1 MENEKETTK
10 WKSKDSVFVNLFE
23 DVDNVLAL
31 YKALHPEDT
40 TVTAKD
46 IDIQTIKS
54 VLVNTVFNDL
64 GFIAKNRFLLLIE
77 AQSEWNENISLR
89 LMFYLAET
97 YKRYLADTEQSEHR
111 REKVEIPKPELY
123 VIYTGDGDA
132 PDETSF
138 NEVYFGGES
147 VVDLKVKVLKDVST
161 STIYGQY
168 IGFCKVYNEMR
179 KIYDNKIECAKA
191 TIQRSI
197 ELGYLTEFLKSHEKE
212 AISMMAELFDSEYLT
227 QQYIKADRKK
237 SFSEGE
243 ASKAI
248 KVATKLIKRGKDTL
262 EDIADISGLSL
273 DKVKELAAS
282 LKPTTS

>member
-1 MENEKETTK
+1 MENVKETTK

-23 DVDNVLAL
+23 DVQNVLAL

-40 TVTAKD
+40 NVTAAD

-64 GFIAKNRFLLLIE
+64 GFIAKNRFLLLVE

-123 VIYTGDGDA
+123 VIYTGDGSA

-138 NEVYFGGES
+138 NEVYFKGES

-197 ELGYLTEFLKSHEKE
+197 ELGYLTEFLRSHEKE

-227 QQYIKADRKK
+227 QQYIKAERKNNT
-237 SFSEGE
+237 
-243 ASKAI
+243 I
-248 KVATKLIKRGKDTL
+248 MIATKLIKRGKDSL
-262 EDIADISGLSL
+262 EDVSDITGLPL

-282 LKPTTS
+282 LQPTTS

>member
-1 MENEKETTK
+1 
-10 WKSKDSVFVNLFE
+10 
-23 DVDNVLAL
+23 
-31 YKALHPEDT
+31 
-40 TVTAKD
+40 
-46 IDIQTIKS
+46 
-54 VLVNTVFNDL
+54 
-64 GFIAKNRFLLLIE
+64 
-77 AQSEWNENISLR
+77 
-89 LMFYLAET
+89 MFYLAET

-123 VIYTGDGDA
+123 VIYTGDGSA

-138 NEVYFGGES
+138 NEVYFNGES

-197 ELGYLTEFLKSHEKE
+197 ELGYLTEFLRSHEKE

-227 QQYIKADRKK
+227 QQYLKAERKIAFAEGLAK
-237 SFSEGE
+237 GRAEGE
-243 ASKAI
+243 AEYLTE
-248 KVATKLIKRGKDTL
+248 VATKLIKRENTHL
-262 EDIADISGLSL
+262 RTSL
-273 DKVKELAAS
+273 ILPGFLWIKSKRLPP
-282 LKPTTS
+282 L

>member
-1 MENEKETTK
+1 MENVKETTK

-23 DVDNVLAL
+23 DVQNVLAL

-40 TVTAKD
+40 SVTAAD

-64 GFIAKNRFLLLIE
+64 AFIAKNRFLLLVE

-123 VIYTGDGDA
+123 VIYTGDGSA

-138 NEVYFGGES
+138 NEVYFNGES

-197 ELGYLTEFLKSHEKE
+197 ELGYLTEFL
-212 AISMMAELFDSEYLT
+212 
-227 QQYIKADRKK
+227 
-237 SFSEGE
+237 
-243 ASKAI
+243 
-248 KVATKLIKRGKDTL
+248 
-262 EDIADISGLSL
+262 
-273 DKVKELAAS
+273 
-282 LKPTTS
+282 

>member
-1 MENEKETTK
+1 MEQAKETTK

-23 DVDNVLAL
+23 DVNNVLSL
-31 YKALHPEDT
+31 YKSLHPEDT
-40 TVTAKD
+40 SVEAKD
-46 IDIQTIKS
+46 ISIQTIKS

-64 GFIAKNRFLLLIE
+64 GFIAKDRFLLLVE

-97 YKRYLADTEQSEHR
+97 YKRYLAETEQSEHR
-111 REKVEIPKPELY
+111 SERVQIPKPELY
-123 VIYTGDGDA
+123 VLYTGDADA

-138 NEVYFGGES
+138 NAVYFNGECG
-147 VVDLKVKVLKDVST
+147 VDLRVKVLKDVST

-179 KIYDNKIECAKA
+179 RLYRNKLECAQA

-197 ELGYLTEFLKSHEKE
+197 ELGYLTEFLKAHEKE
-212 AISMMAELFDSEYLT
+212 AISMMEELFDSEYLT

-237 SFSEGE
+237 SFAEGKAEGIAEGE
-243 ASKAI
+243 ARGRTKVLDGIIANLRKLGMTDEQIKAAI
-248 KVATKLIKRGKDTL
+248 ESV
-262 EDIADISGLSL
+262 
-273 DKVKELAAS
+273 
-282 LKPTTS
+282 